1 MGWNGSGEYSPI
13 IDPPIDRRP
22 EPGVEK
28 LMVYIVV
35 ADDLAVRGSTSGISS
50 IVGEGLGDLD
60 RSLVIAEP
68 GVAMVSPG
76 DHFHSGIVAGVA
88 VGEEIQELGDPPEFR
103 DRVRG

>member
-22 EPGVEK
+22 DPGVER
-28 LMVYIVV
+28 LIVYIVV
-35 ADDLAVRGSTSGISS
+35 ADDFAVLGSTSGISS
-50 IVGEGLGDLD
+50 MVGDGLGDLD

-68 GVAMVSPG
+68 GVAIVSPG
-76 DHFHSGIVAGVA
+76 DHSHSGMVAGVA
-88 VGEEIQELGDPPEFR
+88 VGEDIQDVGDPSEVR

>member
-13 IDPPIDRRP
+13 IDPPMDRRP
-22 EPGVEK
+22 EPGVDR

-35 ADDLAVRGSTSGISS
+35 ADDFAVRGSTSGISS
-50 IVGEGLGDLD
+50 TVGDGLGDLD
-60 RSLVIAEP
+60 RSLVMAEP
-68 GVAMVSPG
+68 GVAIVSPG

-88 VGEEIQELGDPPEFR
+88 VGEDIQELGDPSELR

>member
-13 IDPPIDRRP
+13 IDPPIDR
-22 EPGVEK
+22 PGVDR

-35 ADDLAVRGSTSGISS
+35 ADDLAVRGSTSGMSS
-50 IVGEGLGDLD
+50 IVGDGLGDLD
-60 RSLVIAEP
+60 RSLVMAEP
-68 GVAMVSPG
+68 GVAIVSPG

-88 VGEEIQELGDPPEFR
+88 VGEEIQELGDPSELR